1 MKIHCQNGLQCLAP
15 QSCICICDGCQDPH
29 FFESGR
35 LLEDSRE
42 PGTLYKLSE
51 AGATSFTATL
61 VYPKPRRTKV
71 HTFGLHEMQAFREP
85 TNALVRR
92 YERAWG
98 FDLKSESRQ
107 PPPYGPCSECGGRA
121 GTHYR
126 ICPRRPA

>member
-1 MKIHCQNGLQCLAP
+1 METKK
-15 QSCICICDGCQDPH
+15 DTRVFD
-29 FFESGR
+29 SGR
-35 LLEDSRE
+35 LLEDSRK

-61 VYPKPRRTKV
+61 VYPKPGRTRV
-71 HTFGLHEMQAFREP
+71 HTFAIDEMAYLREP

-98 FDLKSESRQ
+98 FDLKSGTH
-107 PPPYGPCSECGGRA
+107 PAPPYGPCPECGGRA

-126 ICPRRPA
+126 VCPRRSA